1 MGRLCSGIFLV
12 QQGQY
17 FLVNISALLFSISGG
32 SETNSNHHD
41 FAKLSFKFN
50 FNSVKSWDN
59 FIINSSMPPTH
70 SNFELVSEPPNP
82 LNKSAKTFTRNYCTC
97 RTKKNSWAKMSQAN
111 HLIIKASAH
120 KLPSSNNWKR
130 KLCIKHY
137 FGLKKDLFV
146 LCVFFGQHC
155 RNVRVTFLTIFV
167 TIWCIT
173 VKN

>member
-1 MGRLCSGIFLV
+1 MR
-12 QQGQY
+12 QGQC
-17 FLVNISALLFSISGG
+17 FLVNISVFYSVYL
-32 SETNSNHHD
+32 EVQKPMQNHHD

-59 FIINSSMPPTH
+59 FIINSSNAPTH

-97 RTKKNSWAKMSQAN
+97 RTKKNSWAKMSQEN
-111 HLIIKASAH
+111 HLILKASAH

-155 RNVRVTFLTIFV
+155 ICGFFSSQPGQRRLR
-167 TIWCIT
+167 
-173 VKN
+173 

>member
-1 MGRLCSGIFLV
+1 MLRNFLV

-17 FLVNISALLFSISGG
+17 YLVNISVFLFCISGG

-59 FIINSSMPPTH
+59 FIINSSNAPTH

-82 LNKSAKTFTRNYCTC
+82 LNKSAKTFTRNYCTEH
-97 RTKKNSWAKMSQAN
+97 WAKMSQAN
-111 HLIIKASAH
+111 HLILKASAH

-130 KLCIKHY
+130 KLCIKH
-137 FGLKKDLFV
+137 FFWPKNNVFV
-146 LCVFFGQHC
+146 LCVFFAG
-155 RNVRVTFLTIFV
+155 
-167 TIWCIT
+167 T
-173 VKN
+173 V

>member
-17 FLVNISALLFSISGG
+17 FLVNISALLFSLSGG

-50 FNSVKSWDN
+50 FNSVKSWDC

-97 RTKKNSWAKMSQAN
+97 RTKKNSWAKMSQEN
-111 HLIIKASAH
+111 HLILKASAH

-130 KLCIKHY
+130 KFRIKHF
-137 FGLKKDLFV
+137 FGPKNDLFV
-146 LCVFFGQHC
+146 LCVFFWPALY
-155 RNVRVTFLTIFV
+155 TA
-167 TIWCIT
+167 W
-173 VKN
+173 K

>member
-17 FLVNISALLFSISGG
+17 FLVNISALLFSISGC
-32 SETNSNHHD
+32 SETNSNRHD

-59 FIINSSMPPTH
+59 FIINSSMPSTH

-111 HLIIKASAH
+111 HLILKASAH

-130 KLCIKHY
+130 KLCIKY
-137 FGLKKDLFV
+137 FLDPKI
-146 LCVFFGQHC
+146 
-155 RNVRVTFLTIFV
+155 TFLCGAFFF
-167 TIWCIT
+167 WPAL
-173 VKN
+173 